1 MNQLHGKIDI
11 RFDVK
16 GTRGK
21 GTMRFVSS
29 RPTPRGVFE
38 TSEWSLEMEDGRK
51 IDLLEEGDPF
61 RALMGGGDG
70 LGEEEEVGA
79 AATRGYRQM
88 K

>member
-1 MNQLHGKIDI
+1 MNQLHGRIDI

-16 GTRGK
+16 GTRGR

-38 TSEWSLEMEDGRK
+38 TSEWSLETEDGRK

-61 RALMGGGDG
+61 RALMGGDNG
-70 LGEEEEVGA
+70 LDDEEVGNIA
-79 AATRGYRQM
+79 VTRGYRQM